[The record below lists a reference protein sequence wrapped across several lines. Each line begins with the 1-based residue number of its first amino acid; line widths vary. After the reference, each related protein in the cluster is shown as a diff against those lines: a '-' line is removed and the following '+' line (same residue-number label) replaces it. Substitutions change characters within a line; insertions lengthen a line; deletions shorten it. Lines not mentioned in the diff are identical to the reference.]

1 VRPRAGR
8 QIGIEGRPAAERPV
22 DRNRLLRTAGAADE
36 GVAWMQVLVA
46 PPPIYQKRLTVER
59 HAAALRVER
68 LTLTGTSW

>member
-1 VRPRAGR
+1 
-8 QIGIEGRPAAERPV
+8 
-22 DRNRLLRTAGAADE
+22 
-36 GVAWMQVLVA
+36 MQVLVA